1 MPVFFPESRPTIRSF
16 TYCPAAATASN
27 GRAANTSRISP
38 STQGPR
44 NSGKISTLPSSA
56 ARANRAQT
64 ARSAPQA
71 SAVGPASERPSLPR
85 AENSGIF
92 VRRNNFSPIRKAAL
106 FGRTPEPPRIRLFF
120 ARRKARLPSNS
131 AAPIFSPPALSRTA
145 SITGR
150 CSP

>member
-1 MPVFFPESRPTIRSF
+1 M
-16 TYCPAAATASN
+16 
-27 GRAANTSRISP
+27 
-38 STQGPR
+38 
-44 NSGKISTLPSSA
+44 
-56 ARANRAQT
+56 

-71 SAVGPASERPSLPR
+71 SAVRPASERPSLPR
-85 AENSGIF
+85 AENSGIL
-92 VRRNNFSPIRKAAL
+92 VRRNNFSPIRKATL
-106 FGRTPEPPRIRLFF
+106 FGRAPEPPRVRGFF